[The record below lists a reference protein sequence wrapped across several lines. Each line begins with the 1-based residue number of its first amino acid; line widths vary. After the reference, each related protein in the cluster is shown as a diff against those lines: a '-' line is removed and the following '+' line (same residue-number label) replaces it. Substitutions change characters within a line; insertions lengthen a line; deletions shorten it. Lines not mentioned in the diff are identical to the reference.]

1 MHVKVVWRD
10 SLLPCI
16 FFPLQKIF
24 SLQGGNGL
32 PAHHFGITLAI
43 PALWFS
49 FAALQTTLEKKKK
62 KPVKYL
68 IFGAKVKGL
77 RPYHLLQ
84 IRKTQ
89 TKQPNPLQLCNK
101 PSRQIPFP
109 MFLCLYFLKKKDF
122 SANTG
127 NTEGVW
133 TSIGGGGEEKEKGKD
148 QDTRAAAAAREGN
161 HAPH

>member
-1 MHVKVVWRD
+1 MSSGLARQLAAMHFFSSAKNIFPTRWQRVTCPSFWHHSCDSCTVV
-10 SLLPCI
+10 
-16 FFPLQKIF
+16 FFCSTSNYP
-24 SLQGGNGL
+24 G
-32 PAHHFGITLAI
+32 
-43 PALWFS
+43 
-49 FAALQTTLEKKKK
+49 KKKK

>member
-1 MHVKVVWRD
+1 MSKWSGETACCHAFFFLCKKYFPYKVATGYLPIILA
-10 SLLPCI
+10 SLLRFLHCG
-16 FFPLQKIF
+16 FLLQHFK
-24 SLQGGNGL
+24 L
-32 PAHHFGITLAI
+32 P
-43 PALWFS
+43 W
-49 FAALQTTLEKKKK
+49 KKKK

-133 TSIGGGGEEKEKGKD
+133 TSKGGEEKEKGKD